1 MSLCSQRCA
10 FFLWPSGLWLYTKTT
25 FLPDYGIS
33 IFTFELI
40 YVIIYIVF
48 IYSFIYSVTSFPVES
63 WASMPYEHREK
74 PKTYIL
80 YECTQDTMCHIGRTF
95 RPVMLSTTSLAFS
108 CVGPVDLCWW
118 DSFYWCDSL
127 LFTQTVTCTTP
138 GWRYFFFAPAVL
150 INSNIL
156 FLQTRQQDSSRG
168 LLLVTDHFYLW
179 SLGLG

>member
-138 GWRYFFFAPAVL
+138 GWRYFFL
-150 INSNIL
+150 HQL
-156 FLQTRQQDSSRG
+156 FLSTQIFCSYKLANRTVAEDYCWWQIIFICG
-168 LLLVTDHFYLW
+168 P
-179 SLGLG
+179 